1 VAAVAQTP
9 DRRRIKTVGSEGFR
23 EALVGYGF
31 IALPIASFLIFF
43 IYPLGYAAYIS
54 FFDWGA
60 LGKIS
65 NVGLDNY
72 KEAYHDFLF
81 HKALKNTLLYSAVV
95 VPCQMALGLTLAVT
109 VNQALRFRGFF
120 RAAFYFPAIAGS
132 IAITAIATYL
142 LASDGLLNALIG
154 WIKGSPYDHS
164 WFGESSTALWSI
176 MGLNIWTTSGTM
188 MLFYLAYLQAIP
200 TDVYEAA
207 VIDGAGAWR
216 TFWKITFPLLKPG
229 HFFVAVLSVI
239 GTLQVFDQAFFVSG
253 GGGGPNYSTTT
264 IVLYLYRSAI
274 NDVRFGYAAAV
285 GIILFAIIF
294 TLTVLQ
300 RLVFGRA
307 EVA

>member
-1 VAAVAQTP
+1 MAAVATRQ
-9 DRRRIKTVGSEGFR
+9 RNKTLGSEGFK
-23 EALVGYGF
+23 EALVGYAF

-43 IYPLGYAAYIS
+43 IYPLGYSIYIS

-60 LGKIS
+60 LGKIA
-65 NVGLDNY
+65 NVGLGNY

-81 HKALKNTLLYSAVV
+81 HKALKNSLLYTAVV
-95 VPCQMALGLTLAVT
+95 VPSQMTLGLLLAVT

-120 RAAFYFPAIAGS
+120 RSAFYFPAIAGS
-132 IAITAIATYL
+132 IAITAIATYM
-142 LASDGLLNALIG
+142 LASDGLLNSFIG
-154 WIKGSPYDHS
+154 WVKGSPYNHS

-176 MGLNIWTTSGTM
+176 MGLNIWTTSGTI

-207 VIDGAGAWR
+207 VIDGAGTWR

-239 GTLQVFDQAFFVSG
+239 GSLQVFDQAFFVSG
-253 GGGGPNYSTTT
+253 GSGGPNYSTLT
-264 IVLYLYRSAI
+264 IVLYLYNTAI

-294 TLTVLQ
+294 SLTVIQ
-300 RLVFGRA
+300 RLLFGRA

>member
-1 VAAVAQTP
+1 MAAVATKQRSRTL
-9 DRRRIKTVGSEGFR
+9 GSEGVR
-23 EALVGYGF
+23 EALVGYAF

-43 IYPLGYAAYIS
+43 IYPLGYAVYIS

-60 LGKIS
+60 LGKIA
-65 NVGLDNY
+65 NVGLGNY
-72 KEAYHDFLF
+72 REAYHDFLF
-81 HKALKNTLLYSAVV
+81 HKALKNTFKYAVVV
-95 VPCQMALGLTLAVT
+95 VPCQMALGLSLAVT

-132 IAITAIATYL
+132 IAITAVATYI
-142 LASDGLLNALIG
+142 LAADGLLNTFIG
-154 WIKGSPYDHS
+154 WVTGTPYDHS

-229 HFFVAVLSVI
+229 HFFVVVLSVI
-239 GTLQVFDQAFFVSG
+239 GALQVFDQAFFVSG
-253 GGGGPNYSTTT
+253 GGGGPNYSTMT
-264 IVLYLYRSAI
+264 IVLYLYNTAI

-285 GIILFAIIF
+285 GIILFGIIF
-294 TLTVLQ
+294 GLTAIQ
-300 RLVFGRA
+300 RLLFGRA

>member
-1 VAAVAQTP
+1 VAAVAQTE
-9 DRRRIKTVGSEGFR
+9 RRRIKTLGNEGFK

-31 IALPIASFLIFF
+31 VALPILSFLVFF

-60 LGKIS
+60 LGKIAS
-65 NVGLDNY
+65 VGTGNY
-72 KEAYHDFLF
+72 REAYHDFLF
-81 HKALKNTLLYSAVV
+81 HKALKNSLLYSAVV
-95 VPCQMALGLTLAVT
+95 VPCQMALGLTLAVI

-120 RAAFYFPAIAGS
+120 RAAFYFPSIAGS

-142 LASDGLLNALIG
+142 LASDGLLNSAIG
-154 WIKGSPYDHS
+154 WVKGSTYDHS

-176 MGLNIWTTSGTM
+176 MALNIWTTSGTM

-207 VIDGAGAWR
+207 VIDGAGSWR

-239 GTLQVFDQAFFVSG
+239 GTLQIFDQAFFVSG

-274 NDVRFGYAAAV
+274 NDVRFGYAAAI

-294 TLTVLQ
+294 SLTVIQ
-300 RLVFGRA
+300 RLLFGRA

>member
-1 VAAVAQTP
+1 MAAVAQRQRGRTL
-9 DRRRIKTVGSEGFR
+9 GSEGLK

-31 IALPIASFLIFF
+31 VALPIASFLVFF
-43 IYPLGYAAYIS
+43 IYPLGYAVYIS

-60 LGKIS
+60 LGRIA
-65 NVGLDNY
+65 NVGLGNY
-72 KEAYHDFLF
+72 REAYHDFLF
-81 HKALKNTLLYSAVV
+81 HKALKNSLLYAAVV
-95 VPCQMALGLTLAVT
+95 VPCQMALGLTLAVI
-109 VNQALRFRGFF
+109 VNQALRFRSFF

-132 IAITAIATYL
+132 IAITAVATYI
-142 LASDGLLNALIG
+142 LASDGLLNSFIG
-154 WIKGSPYDHS
+154 WIKGSSYDHS

-207 VIDGAGAWR
+207 VIDGAGSWR

-239 GTLQVFDQAFFVSG
+239 GALQVFDQAFFVSG
-253 GGGGPNYSTTT
+253 GSGGPNYSTMT
-264 IVLYLYRSAI
+264 IVLYLYNTAI

-294 TLTVLQ
+294 TLTLIQ
-300 RLVFGRA
+300 RLLFGRA
-307 EVA
+307 EVAG